1 MHADSRKS
9 QAGKAGKVLVV
20 LLPLPLRMMIAGD
33 APLLV
38 LLQSRIQS
46 APAPLSSPIAIPA
59 ASGWLLQRPHFPIS
73 SPSASSL
80 QPQPSVTEIAFRLLY
95 PLSTLLG
102 S

>member
-1 MHADSRKS
+1 MHACSRKS
-9 QAGKAGKVLVV
+9 QAGKFLVV
-20 LLPLPLRMMIAGD
+20 LLLLLPLRMMIAGG

-46 APAPLSSPIAIPA
+46 APAPLSSPVAMLA

-73 SPSASSL
+73 GTSASSL
-80 QPQPSVTEIAFRLLY
+80 QPQPSLTEIAFRLLY
-95 PLSTLLG
+95 PISTLLV